1 MLSLL
6 DKLSV
11 KDFLI
16 ICKKEIKKGN
26 CYFVADRMLKVNNT
40 YKNAKQLLIDIGIM
54 KINQIW
60 EHILT
65 LNVSDC
71 VKVDF
76 DYEKRRDT
84 NSEIFVFKKMINNKN
99 VYIKL
104 ILSNNSII
112 ICISFHESY

>member
-1 MLSLL
+1 
-6 DKLSV
+6 
-11 KDFLI
+11 
-16 ICKKEIKKGN
+16 
-26 CYFVADRMLKVNNT
+26 MLKVNNT
-40 YKNAKQLLIDIGIM
+40 YKNAKQLLINIGIM

-104 ILSNNSII
+104 TMNEKGI

>member
-60 EHILT
+60 ERILT

-76 DYEKRRDT
+76 DYDKRRDT

-104 ILSNNSII
+104 TMNEKGI